1 MGLRLRRY
9 FATMAEVPICP
20 YSWAAV
26 RGREI
31 STEMLSQLQPFYMVS
46 GIIAVVVFFAAMLAE
61 GRGAHIVRLVL
72 TRSGREAVEV
82 LRDEALTGD
91 VPREPNNLNVIA
103 VLGASERRYA
113 EIDAGRARAEERAAL
128 ADAQSSSRGVA
139 A

>member
-1 MGLRLRRY
+1 
-9 FATMAEVPICP
+9 MAEHPICLN
-20 YSWAAV
+20 SWIGF

-31 STEMLSQLQPFYMVS
+31 SKGMLSQLQPFYMVA
-46 GIIAVVVFFAAMLAE
+46 GIIAVVMFFAAMLAE
-61 GRGAHIVRLVL
+61 GRGAHIVRLLL

-103 VLGASERRYA
+103 ALGASERRYG
-113 EIDAGRARAEERAAL
+113 EIDAVRAREEERAARRG
-128 ADAQSSSRGVA
+128 AQSASRGVA

>member
-1 MGLRLRRY
+1 
-9 FATMAEVPICP
+9 
-20 YSWAAV
+20 
-26 RGREI
+26 
-31 STEMLSQLQPFYMVS
+31 MVS

>member
-1 MGLRLRRY
+1 
-9 FATMAEVPICP
+9 MAGVPICP

-31 STEMLSQLQPFYMVS
+31 GKGMLSQLQPVYMVS
-46 GIIAVVVFFAAMLAE
+46 GIIAVVMFFAAMLAE

-91 VPREPNNLNVIA
+91 VPREPNDLNVVG

-113 EIDAGRARAEERAAL
+113 EIDANRARAEERAAR
-128 ADAQSSSRGVA
+128 ADSRHGVA